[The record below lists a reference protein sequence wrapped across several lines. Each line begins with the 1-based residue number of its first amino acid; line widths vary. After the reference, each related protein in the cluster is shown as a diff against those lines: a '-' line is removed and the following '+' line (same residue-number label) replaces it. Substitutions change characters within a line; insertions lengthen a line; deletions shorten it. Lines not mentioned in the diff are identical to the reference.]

1 MSNKCEICYDT
12 NIDYCITQEELD
24 KALEGM
30 LSKDELRYYTTQEQ
44 VDLMIE
50 AAQIQAE
57 NKVARNY
64 YNKGEID
71 TIVEALPTKQWVRSQ
86 GYVNES
92 DVKDIVDES
101 IEAADINIDLSDY
114 YTKAQVDQKI
124 ADAVTGGD
132 IDLEGYVTDSEM
144 KDAIDEAINEIDL
157 TEFVTEGELYTVV
170 KDAVDS
176 AISNVEIP
184 DPDLTDYYTKQEV
197 DNIVDGIDVDLT
209 GYATEN
215 WVQGQ
220 GYLKTIPSD
229 YVTESEMN
237 TAIGD
242 YYTKQEVDDIIDGIE
257 TSGGTGEIPAEISV
271 DKISAKSGDD
281 LRLDAVNVVVNG
293 EIQFKDNPHIEYEDI
308 SNGIYANMKA
318 QRLQATDL
326 WTKNIH
332 LGTNQS
338 QITFVGGNVDGS
350 QIAAIDSDG
359 NIYEGDTKLSDK
371 YALKDEVGD
380 EIPILV
386 INTPHGLLC
395 DDDGDGSYNT
405 FENATYDGTKVGE
418 IIDCILNNKPYKI
431 LAKQVYDDGSV
442 REFIP
447 VEIWFEEGNAEFSTP
462 RSIMVWFR
470 MSANG
475 SIVDYPGV
483 LEESNNISS
492 NVGIIGVTKNS
503 TYTSTKIN
511 QLLDE
516 KLGDIDTILNNIL
529 YTV

>member
-1 MSNKCEICYDT
+1 MSNKCNICYDADM
-12 NIDYCITQEELD
+12 DYCITQEELD
-24 KALEGM
+24 KAIEGM
-30 LSKDELRYYTTQEQ
+30 LSKDELRYYTTEDQ

-50 AAQIQAE
+50 AAQIQTE
-57 NKVARNY
+57 NKIAEYY
-64 YNKGEID
+64 YNKEEVD
-71 TIVEALPTKQWVRSQ
+71 NLLDKF
-86 GYVNES
+86 ES
-92 DVKDIVDES
+92 G
-101 IEAADINIDLSDY
+101 DIN
-114 YTKAQVDQKI
+114 
-124 ADAVTGGD
+124 
-132 IDLEGYVTDSEM
+132 LEGYATKNWVQNQHYLKSVPGEY
-144 KDAIDEAINEIDL
+144 
-157 TEFVTEGELYTVV
+157 VTEDELNREL
-170 KDAVDS
+170 S
-176 AISNVEIP
+176 EIEV
-184 DPDLTDYYTKQEV
+184 DLTDYYTKAEV
-197 DNIVDGIDVDLT
+197 DKKLIDIVGGDINLEGYVTQTEMEEAIEDAMSGIDLT
-209 GYATEN
+209 EF
-215 WVQGQ
+215 
-220 GYLKTIPSD
+220 
-229 YVTESEMN
+229 VTESEMN
-237 TAIGD
+237 TAINDAISKIPSTDLSD

-257 TSGGTGEIPAEISV
+257 TGGGISEIPAEISV

-281 LRLDAVNVVVNG
+281 LRLDAINVVVNG

-308 SNGIYANMKA
+308 SGGIYANMKA

-332 LGTNQS
+332 LGIDQS
-338 QITFVGGNVDGS
+338 QITFVGGSVDGS

-395 DDDGDGSYNT
+395 DDDGDSSYNT

-431 LAKQVYDDGSV
+431 LAKRVYDDGSV
-442 REFIP
+442 QEFIP
-447 VEIWFEEGNAEFSTP
+447 VEIRLEEGNTEFSTP

-475 SIVDYPGV
+475 SIVDYPGM
-483 LEESNNISS
+483 LEESNNTSS
-492 NVGIIGVTKNS
+492 KVGIIGVTKNS

-511 QLLDE
+511 QLFDE
-516 KLGDIDTILNNIL
+516 KIGDIDTILNNIL